1 MKKYFLA
8 KKGNALSIAG
18 TSLFLCARSLFY
30 AVAKQSKFVKTTNF
44 FANFSASFFPS
55 VFRRRRISVPGI
67 RTHKKRQPDE
77 TELPKNMEK
86 FFVKL
91 RDGKPCQKSTA
102 AGVSGGSGNFLRNGR
117 ELVKVGDGERQ
128 VARLEELGQHL
139 RHQVMTLEISRL
151 FADVLTSDDS

>member
-1 MKKYFLA
+1 MRFQLPELHCFYVPGLFFTRLQ
-8 KKGNALSIAG
+8 NSRNLSKQQ
-18 TSLFLCARSLFY
+18 TFRQLFRL
-30 AVAKQSKFVKTTNF
+30 
-44 FANFSASFFPS
+44 FFPS

-139 RHQVMTLEISRL
+139 RHQVMTLEISRP

>member
-1 MKKYFLA
+1 M
-8 KKGNALSIAG
+8 
-18 TSLFLCARSLFY
+18 FLCARSLFY

-44 FANFSASFFPS
+44 SPTFPPLFSAAGEFPS
-55 VFRRRRISVPGI
+55 PVSGH
-67 RTHKKRQPDE
+67 TKKRQPDE

>member
-1 MKKYFLA
+1 M
-8 KKGNALSIAG
+8 
-18 TSLFLCARSLFY
+18 FLCARSLFY

-44 FANFSASFFPS
+44 RQLFRLFIPS
-55 VFRRRRISVPGI
+55 VFRRQKISVPAAGI

-151 FADVLTSDDS
+151 FADVLTSDNS

>member
-1 MKKYFLA
+1 MCPVSFLRGC
-8 KKGNALSIAG
+8 KTVEI
-18 TSLFLCARSLFY
+18 C
-30 AVAKQSKFVKTTNF
+30 QSNKL
-44 FANFSASFFPS
+44 FANFSASFFRRFSAAGEFPS
-55 VFRRRRISVPGI
+55 PVSGH
-67 RTHKKRQPDE
+67 TKKRQPDE
-77 TELPKNMEK
+77 TELPENMEK